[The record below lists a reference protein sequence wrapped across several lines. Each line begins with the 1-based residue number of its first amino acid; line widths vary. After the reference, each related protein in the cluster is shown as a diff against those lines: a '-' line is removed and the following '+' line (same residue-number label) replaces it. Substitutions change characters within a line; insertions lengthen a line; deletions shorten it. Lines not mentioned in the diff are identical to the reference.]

1 MPATWA
7 AVGGKAASRGQRLR
21 VRARGGSQLPAG
33 TSGTQGGDGP
43 GAELTRRSP
52 ELTGGGRQVRGDG
65 GPQSSGGWA
74 PEQSRPGPP
83 ARRAHIR
90 SVSSRS
96 KPHVHTDLPESLQ
109 LLALCLVAGT
119 RGSRAAFSLGPRARG
134 AHSARR
140 RKSEQGTGLGQQGRL
155 VISLA
160 RLRGWEAEVPGSR
173 ADGRVFCLWRRQSCV
188 EAAAPPI
195 ESDPWAASCESYAV
209 SH

>member
-1 MPATWA
+1 M
-7 AVGGKAASRGQRLR
+7 
-21 VRARGGSQLPAG
+21 RARGGSQLPAG
-33 TSGTQGGDGP
+33 TSGTQGGVGP

-65 GPQSSGGWA
+65 GPQSSGGRA
-74 PEQSRPGPP
+74 HEQSRPGPP
-83 ARRAHIR
+83 ARWAHSR

-96 KPHVHTDLPESLQ
+96 KPHVHTDLPESPQ
-109 LLALCLVAGT
+109 RLALCLMAGT
-119 RGSRAAFSLGPRARG
+119 RGSRAAFSLGPQARG
-134 AHSARR
+134 SHSARR

-160 RLRGWEAEVPGSR
+160 RLHDWEAEVPGSC

-188 EAAAPPI
+188 ETAAPLI